1 MRAWADADAGADADA
16 TADNRQCGSAVAAAR
31 RLAGPGRRL
40 RTRAARDCVVSGG
53 VGGGGCVQVVQW
65 MRRDGLLSR
74 RAPNSRG
81 WLGFDTVASPG
92 ARACCPTPNLCPS
105 TAHLL
110 PTYCPLPTAHRGA
123 PGRPSSS
130 RLPMF
135 LEAAASVSTA
145 SCRPRPPALIP
156 AWPRPRCCPR
166 GMPHSA
172 SRCLTLASAQNQSV
186 PVCLVPHSQ
195 PSDQSVSRCPSQP
208 ARCGTPSSLLSR
220 RAAVAQNLK
229 PLQVISLRPGCH
241 ALRPGGWEE
250 SRGQSERRGG
260 CVQPSS
266 SA

>member
-135 LEAAASVSTA
+135 LEAAASVSAA
-145 SCRPRPPALIP
+145 SCRPRSPALIP
-156 AWPRPRCCPR
+156 AMAAPTLLPER
-166 GMPHSA
+166 HA
-172 SRCLTLASAQNQSV
+172 SQCLTLPHARQRPEPVCASV
-186 PVCLVPHSQ
+186 PSA
-195 PSDQSVSRCPSQP
+195 SQP
-208 ARCGTPSSLLSR
+208 ALRPVRLTLPKPARTLRYSLLSAVPPGR
-220 RAAVAQNLK
+220 CRAKLETAASNLLAPRVPCVA
-229 PLQVISLRPGCH
+229 
-241 ALRPGGWEE
+241 PGGV
-250 SRGQSERRGG
+250 GG
-260 CVQPSS
+260 EQRTVGAEGGLCSTQ
-266 SA
+266 